1 MGSKALDVQPQ
12 GTSFDV
18 HSAVRVITTV
28 TLAGGP
34 PTHTPWPSSKPNVRA
49 CRRTMTGCPS
59 EPAKLERGFFMGKG
73 FRGNGA
79 ARALVFMW
87 FLQNPLLRPLH
98 FHMQVMVT
106 YRSAVDDCMSLA

>member
-1 MGSKALDVQPQ
+1 
-12 GTSFDV
+12 
-18 HSAVRVITTV
+18 
-28 TLAGGP
+28 
-34 PTHTPWPSSKPNVRA
+34 
-49 CRRTMTGCPS
+49 
-59 EPAKLERGFFMGKG
+59 MGKG